1 MVYEGVITGSCCGI
15 VRPIVPGVNG
25 GGINGDGL
33 GLVWVSFGGISTP
46 LLARK
51 RTERGIV
58 GSGDWDEICGS
69 AWYWRQREV
78 EYGSIGTL
86 MVLGVVVEDIEL
98 SELGRLVFGLAVV
111 TSERGRP
118 GGLPIM
124 HALG

>member
-1 MVYEGVITGSCCGI
+1 M
-15 VRPIVPGVNG
+15 
-25 GGINGDGL
+25 
-33 GLVWVSFGGISTP
+33 SFGGISTP

-69 AWYWRQREV
+69 AWCWRQREV